1 MDRFRVLLWV
11 GWGIQSVSPL
21 VPVLAAAVHAR
32 SERFQS
38 FPWMR
43 RLTALLVFQLIVNWT
58 MLGMALNRVHNA
70 WVADLAHLPEVLGAL
85 WVLAGLGPKVLPGP
99 ASLVAAVA
107 MVASAAWDAARVGIG
122 SRWSMAETTASLVL
136 FALSLWLL
144 KGLVTKV
151 DEQSPWNRPAAWLL
165 GTWALDQGIMLMF
178 YPLQNLFIHQLSRD
192 WVLIPWLVRFFIGL
206 LLNLALARTYLCRK
220 TNSY

>member
-43 RLTALLVFQLIVNWT
+43 RLTALLIFQLFVNWT
-58 MLGMALNRVHNA
+58 MLGMAMNRVRNA
-70 WVADLAHLPEVLGAL
+70 WVADLAHVPEVLGAL

-99 ASLVAAVA
+99 VFILAAGT
-107 MVASAAWDAARVGIG
+107 MVASAAWEAAQAGVG
-122 SRWSMAETTASLVL
+122 SRWSMAETAASLVL
-136 FALSLWLL
+136 FALCLWLL
-144 KGLVTKV
+144 KDLVTKA
-151 DEQSPWNRPAAWLL
+151 DGRSPWNRPAAWLL

-178 YPLQNLFIHQLSRD
+178 YPVQNLFIHQLSRD
-192 WVLIPWLVRFFIGL
+192 WVLIPWLVRFIIGL